1 MEQITVALIGVV
13 GVIIVA
19 LLEKTRKEN
28 KEDHGYVKDHLTRI
42 EDKIDGHIGDHASA
56 HVIMDNIRFKTGE
69 YVKEKKARSGSKKI
83 NQ

>member
-1 MEQITVALIGVV
+1 MEQITAALIGVV
-13 GVIIVA
+13 GLVIVA

-28 KEDHGYVKDHLTRI
+28 KQDHGNVKEHLTRI

-69 YVKEKKARSGSKKI
+69 YVKERKARSGSKKI
-83 NQ
+83 G

>member
-13 GVIIVA
+13 GIVIVA

-28 KEDHGYVKDHLTRI
+28 KDDHGSVKDHLYRI

-56 HVIMDNIRFKTGE
+56 HVIIDNMRFKTGE
-69 YVKEKKARSGSKKI
+69 YVKERKARSGSKKV

>member
-1 MEQITVALIGVV
+1 MEQITVALIGFV
-13 GVIIVA
+13 GVVIVA

-56 HVIMDNIRFKTGE
+56 HVIIDNMRFKTGE
-69 YVKEKKARSGSKKI
+69 YVKERKARSAGKKI
-83 NQ
+83 NR